1 MRCSH
6 LTSFMILRQY
16 LLLSPHMHSS
26 RARWKSSWLLCC
38 FRSFAFQQMQRL
50 QGRLSIAVIRAWF
63 EFYIIYFY
71 NYIERII
78 RIIITT
84 INLLIENKLQW
95 LNMPFN
101 LSFTKKVSRF
111 SWKFFEEK
119 ELFDVLWRGED
130 KRTEGAKDIW
140 RERLNIFG
148 AVL

>member
-1 MRCSH
+1 
-6 LTSFMILRQY
+6 
-16 LLLSPHMHSS
+16 
-26 RARWKSSWLLCC
+26 
-38 FRSFAFQQMQRL
+38 MQRL